1 MIQYNEHGHLNET
14 IMQKMKND
22 FLSYDDKMQALAH
35 IAMCNKCCE
44 SYMQSVEN
52 VVPKEQTTPLAAQIK
67 TAVMQKKRGRIMLF
81 YELKI
86 GFAVAA
92 SLFFVL
98 CLPVQNY
105 GDPYTQM
112 EQNWSRSVSQT
123 VTNLQEKID
132 ILSDKLTTGGTFF
145 ETTQE

>member
-1 MIQYNEHGHLNET
+1 MIQYDEHGHLNET
-14 IMQKMKND
+14 IIQQLKND
-22 FLSYDDKMQALAH
+22 ILSFDDKMQALAH
-35 IAMCNKCCE
+35 IAVCDKCCE

-67 TAVMQKKRGRIMLF
+67 TVITQRKRHRVMLI
-81 YELKI
+81 YDLKI

-98 CLPVQNY
+98 CFPTQNF

-112 EQNWSRSVSQT
+112 EQNWSRSVTQT
-123 VTNLQEKID
+123 VTKLQEKID
-132 ILSDKLTTGGTFF
+132 IISDKLTTGGTFF
-145 ETTQE
+145 ETTEE